1 MEVKSL
7 CTQWKRYIW
16 EVGTL
21 LCDVYEAREWATGLQ
36 LWRYCTGGKVWQ
48 PMWLCWQGDLVQTQP
63 NDVTPFPQSAHSG
76 TPLHVALNWHS
87 HCAPLSGQH
96 TSMWTTLHL
105 YSCSVSYT
113 FDSHFTFYT
122 AIQSNSLFVLSIHS
136 QSHTPPRTFFL
147 SQVPFLNHSQSV
159 THKGI
164 FS

>member
-87 HCAPLSGQH
+87 HCASLRSTHLHVNYTTPLQLFCLIHFWQSFH
-96 TSMWTTLHL
+96 LLHCYTVQL
-105 YSCSVSYT
+105 PLCSIY
-113 FDSHFTFYT
+113 
-122 AIQSNSLFVLSIHS
+122 
-136 QSHTPPRTFFL
+136 
-147 SQVPFLNHSQSV
+147 SQSV
-159 THKGI
+159 THSPKNL
-164 FS
+164 FSFSSALSKPFTVNYT